1 MPFIDPD
8 SPTSNPFVGAP
19 ALTRPEM
26 GFDISLDI
34 IDIPSTG
41 AVYSRL
47 GHVSMCHVISHT
59 GGGADI
65 FYSFVCSAFCIRD
78 KLSRKMGS
86 HKVYLLANYYDT
98 THVTVCVP
106 QLELA

>member
-41 AVYSRL
+41 AVNSRP

-59 GGGADI
+59 GGGAPTYFI
-65 FYSFVCSAFCIRD
+65 HSFARHSASGTNSHANGIAQS
-78 KLSRKMGS
+78 LSS
-86 HKVYLLANYYDT
+86 SELL
-98 THVTVCVP
+98 
-106 QLELA
+106 